1 MSRSRP
7 GGAYVDEPPA
17 SVRLILCV
25 LPRRLRSNPLTP
37 LLNGYEVAGAATAT
51 EILRLA
57 RKRAYD
63 GYVVHSPLGWLDAA
77 EACRRIR
84 GFDPHTPLIVYTTER
99 SAAERRDVIAAGAH
113 AYVARSDDA
122 HNLPGTA
129 GQLIMLAELRSLDAM
144 AAGGEFI
151 RKKLVS
157 RLGKLLHGAHGER
170 LINAKSQER
179 MKLEARRLFA
189 EAGGSRANFERAWPS
204 LYAGALRQVEP
215 AGVSAL

>member
-1 MSRSRP
+1 M
-7 GGAYVDEPPA
+7 
-17 SVRLILCV
+17 
-25 LPRRLRSNPLTP
+25 P

-57 RKRAYD
+57 RKQAYD

-157 RLGKLLHGAHGER
+157 RLGKLRHGAHGER

-179 MKLEARRLFA
+179 MKL
-189 EAGGSRANFERAWPS
+189 
-204 LYAGALRQVEP
+204 
-215 AGVSAL
+215 